1 VIRGYTDHSANERT
15 FLAWVRTAIAII
27 AFGFVV
33 EKFDLFVI
41 TLAGASLPDVTRMQ
55 IQRLSGPFARY
66 DGLALIAFGIVVLA
80 MAVRRFVR
88 TTKMLDDQETHATR
102 TMGPEY
108 FLSGV
113 LAVMAAAF
121 ILSLLLG

>member
-1 VIRGYTDHSANERT
+1 MIKGYTDHSANERP

-33 EKFDLFVI
+33 EKFDLFVA
-41 TLAGASLPDVTRMQ
+41 TLADANLDVAQRMQ

-66 DGLALIAFGIVVLA
+66 DGVALIVLGIVVLA
-80 MAVRRFVR
+80 MALRRFVR
-88 TTKMLDDQETHATR
+88 IERELDDQETHVAR
-102 TMGPEY
+102 TMRPEF

-121 ILSLLLG
+121 ILSLVLG